1 MVAIPDRLGADLR
14 ARTERRRW
22 ALPSL
27 TAWGVL
33 VLSMI
38 ACTAQAR
45 VDVAVDPPILSLGES
60 LTVTFSADERGL
72 TEPDFSPLEAQF
84 DVLRKN
90 SRETLQIIN
99 GQAQQTK
106 VWRLTLVPR
115 EEGTLEIPSIEFGAN
130 RSPSRR
136 ITVTPARSERPGEAE
151 VFIEVSV
158 DPQGPVYVQSQ
169 VMMTVRLHWDEAVR
183 LSNAT
188 LAKPSSRDG
197 DLVVETV
204 AEERS
209 EKRIGERDYRVFEQR
224 YALFPQRSGQ
234 VELDPIVFSADMR
247 LYYERPSF
255 RRVQSDSVVLDVLPA
270 NPGGAR
276 PWLPASAIT
285 LEQSFPDAGED
296 GELVGRVG
304 EPVTRSVTLNALGL
318 TSAQL
323 PEVQIPVPVG
333 FKVYP
338 DQPTF
343 DQRVALE
350 GILGERVER
359 LAMLPTV
366 AGVFELPAVE
376 LEWWDV
382 AADLPRT
389 ARLDPVRIR
398 VLPAVGDGS
407 NGDSVGSAN
416 GVIAGADGAL
426 GTVPPAG
433 GSSAVGVRYEPGLWP
448 WLALFMAFGWAAT
461 GGFWWQSRRAG
472 EGAAGAT
479 EQDLRSSTDESI
491 AASLKRL
498 RDAVQA
504 GEPGEVRIATLRW
517 ARARWPKHGVRD
529 LIDVRRLGG
538 ETLEA
543 ALDAMDAAR
552 YGDGADTDGALQRV
566 LEQAELLSEQ
576 MPREVAGTGQLEP
589 LYR

>member
-1 MVAIPDRLGADLR
+1 MVAIDDTPPVPGRGQ
-14 ARTERRRW
+14 
-22 ALPSL
+22 PSL
-27 TAWGVL
+27 GRLLLWLACAL
-33 VLSMI
+33 LLLPVLS
-38 ACTAQAR
+38 AQAR

-72 TEPDFSPLEAQF
+72 TEPDFSPLEEQF
-84 DVLRKN
+84 DILRTN
-90 SRETLQIIN
+90 SRETLQIVN

-115 EEGTLEIPSIEFGAN
+115 EEGTLEIPSIEFGGT
-130 RSPSRR
+130 RSASRR

-158 DPQGPVYVQSQ
+158 EPQGPVYVQSQ

-255 RRVQSDSVVLDVLPA
+255 RRVQSESVVLDVLPA

-285 LEQSFPDAGED
+285 LEQSFPDAQDG

-304 EPVTRSVTLNALGL
+304 EPVTRAVTLNALGL

-323 PEVQIPVPVG
+323 PEVQIPVPEG

-359 LAMLPTV
+359 LAMLPTA

-389 ARLDPVRIR
+389 ARLEPVRIR
-398 VLPAVGDGS
+398 VLPAVGDGQG
-407 NGDSVGSAN
+407 GDVAGDGGAVTAGAN
-416 GVIAGADGAL
+416 GADSL
-426 GTVPPAG
+426 
-433 GSSAVGVRYEPGLWP
+433 GSSPLTGGPASVGVRYEPGMWP
-448 WLALFMAFGWAAT
+448 WLALIMAFGWAAT
-461 GGFWWQSRRAG
+461 GGFWWQSRRAPG
-472 EGAAGAT
+472 AGAG
-479 EQDLRSSTDESI
+479 EQAPEVRAGSESL

-498 RDAVQA
+498 RAAVQA
-504 GEPGEVRIATLRW
+504 GDPGQVRLATLHW
-517 ARARWPKHGVRD
+517 ARARWPNHGVRD

-538 ETLEA
+538 EALA
-543 ALDAMDAAR
+543 DALDAMDAAR
-552 YGDGADTDGALQRV
+552 YGSGEQAEGAMQRL
-566 LEQAELLSEQ
+566 LEQADALSARTS
-576 MPREVAGTGQLEP
+576 REVAGTGQLEP